1 MISSSRT
8 TNSYLEFL
16 HQKLTRHV
24 TPLLIVALSILLP
37 QMASA
42 GAWTL
47 GKGQVWSMGH
57 LHVVID

>member
-16 HQKLTRHV
+16 HQKLTPHV

-42 GAWTL
+42 GARGRT
-47 GKGQVWSMGH
+47 G
-57 LHVVID
+57 